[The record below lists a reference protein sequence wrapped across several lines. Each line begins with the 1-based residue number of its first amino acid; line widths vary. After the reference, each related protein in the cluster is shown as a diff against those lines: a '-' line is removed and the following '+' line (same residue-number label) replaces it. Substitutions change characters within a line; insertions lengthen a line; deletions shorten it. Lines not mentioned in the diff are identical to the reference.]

1 MLTWKIMLLMI
12 VLSAAVLLFVVVH
25 AQSTGAKTP
34 TLTALDYVEIEQL
47 NVHYGDALDSCVDH
61 GYQFADLFVP
71 DGVFT
76 FSNGK
81 PVKGRDN
88 LAVMDGGPNC
98 NQFKSS
104 PNNFRHINVN
114 MLIEPSPEG
123 AIGRSYFLQASIA
136 KDGRTPQ
143 LVAGSKYHDVYV
155 KTPQGWRYKS
165 RSTVR
170 VNPDHGPDD
179 PFRPAR

>member
-1 MLTWKIMLLMI
+1 MSNWKMLIMIALNVV
-12 VLSAAVLLFVVVH
+12 VLSFVVAH
-25 AQSTGAKTP
+25 AQPTGTKTS

-47 NVHYGDALDSCVDH
+47 NVHYVDALDSCVDH
-61 GYQFADLFVP
+61 GYQFADLFAP
-71 DGVFT
+71 DGVFL

-81 PVKGRDN
+81 EVKGRDN
-88 LAVMDGGPNC
+88 LAMMDGGPNC
-98 NQFKSS
+98 NPFKSS

-136 KDGRTPQ
+136 EDGRTPR
-143 LVAGSKYHDVYV
+143 LVEGDKYHDVYV

-165 RSTVR
+165 RSIVR

-179 PFRPAR
+179 PFRPAK